1 MFTNK
6 EVYLDES
13 ILTQNNVTQTII
25 DTINY
30 IYQSIL
36 SSIDNNL
43 YSVLDNLIFIN
54 SDILNDKNFQS
65 IFGTSTTNG
74 ILLISNA
81 FLLGFI
87 LYFGARYLLSHYTFS
102 QIEKPH
108 SFLIKLILCGLFMNC
123 SYFLIKQIID
133 IFSFTSSAI
142 CTIGNNLF
150 SKNISFSELINIM
163 NSNIS
168 ISGNSVDV
176 FSLDGLLK
184 GTLSLSLL
192 GLIFSY
198 SLRYIL
204 IKILILLSPFAILS
218 ASLNSTAWFFKSW
231 IKNIFSLFFIQ
242 IIVAIVLVLLF
253 SMDYSSSDLFV
264 KFIYIG
270 GIYALLKANSFVRD
284 FIGGISTNVSQSVNN
299 FSRFVR

>member
-1 MFTNK
+1 M
-6 EVYLDES
+6 DETG
-13 ILTQNNVTQTII
+13 LTQNNITQTIV

-43 YSVLDNLIFIN
+43 YSVLDDLIFIN

-74 ILLISNA
+74 ILLIANS

-87 LYFGARYLLSHYTFS
+87 LYFAVRYLLSHYTFS
-102 QIEKPH
+102 KIERPH
-108 SFLIKLILCGLFMNC
+108 SFLIKLVLCGLFMNF
-123 SYFLIKQIID
+123 SYFLIQQFID
-133 IFSFTSSAI
+133 IFSYTSSAI
-142 CTIGNNLF
+142 CEIGSNLF
-150 SKNISFSELINIM
+150 NKNISFSELINIM
-163 NSNIS
+163 NSSAS
-168 ISGNSVDV
+168 ISGNSIDI

-198 SLRYIL
+198 SLRYIF
-204 IKILILLSPFAILS
+204 IKILIIISPFAILS
-218 ASLNSTAWFFKSW
+218 ACLNSTSWFFKSW
-231 IKNIFSLFFIQ
+231 LKNLFSLFFIQ
-242 IIVAIVLVLLF
+242 IIVSIVLVLIF

-264 KFIYIG
+264 KFVYIG
-270 GIYALLKANSFVRD
+270 GIYALLKANSFVRE
-284 FIGGISTNVSQSVNN
+284 FIGGVSTNVTQTVNN
-299 FSRFVR
+299 LSNFNK

>member
-1 MFTNK
+1 MEEAT
-6 EVYLDES
+6 
-13 ILTQNNVTQTII
+13 LTQTNVTQTIV

-43 YSVLDNLIFIN
+43 YSILDDLIFVN
-54 SDILNDKNFQS
+54 SDILTDKNFQA

-74 ILLISNA
+74 ILLIANS
-81 FLLGFI
+81 FLLAFI
-87 LYFGARYLLSHYTFS
+87 LYFAVRYLLSHFTYS

-108 SFLIKLILCGLFMNC
+108 SFLIKLLLSGLFMNF
-123 SYFLIKQIID
+123 SYFLIEQFID

-142 CTIGNNLF
+142 LEIGNNLF

-168 ISGNSVDV
+168 ISGDSVDI
-176 FSLDGLLK
+176 FTLDGMLK

-192 GLIFSY
+192 TLILSY

-204 IKILILLSPFAILS
+204 IKILIIISPFAILS
-218 ASLNSTAWFFKSW
+218 ASLNSSSWFFKSW
-231 IKNIFSLFFIQ
+231 IKNLFSLFFIQ
-242 IIVAIVLVLLF
+242 LIVAIVLVILF
-253 SMDYSSSDLFV
+253 SMDYSSQDIFV

-270 GIYALLKANSFVRD
+270 GIYALLKANSFVRE
-284 FIGGISTNVSQSVNN
+284 FIGGVSTNISQTVNN
-299 FSRFVR
+299 FSRLNR

>member
-1 MFTNK
+1 MENTTFA
-6 EVYLDES
+6 
-13 ILTQNNVTQTII
+13 QNNVTQTIV

-54 SDILNDKNFQS
+54 SDILNDKNFQN

-87 LYFGARYLLSHYTFS
+87 LYFAVRHLLSHYTFS
-102 QIEKPH
+102 RVEKPH
-108 SFLIKLILCGLFMNC
+108 SFLIKLLLCGLFMNS
-123 SYFLIKQIID
+123 SYFLITQIID
-133 IFSFTSSAI
+133 LFSFTSSAI
-142 CTIGNNLF
+142 CTLGSNLF
-150 SKNISFSELINIM
+150 SKNICFSELINLM
-163 NSNIS
+163 NTNIS
-168 ISGNSVDV
+168 ISGNTVDM

-198 SLRYIL
+198 SLRYIF
-204 IKILILLSPFAILS
+204 IKILIILSPFAILS
-218 ASLNSTAWFFKSW
+218 ASQNGTYLFFKAW
-231 IKNIFSLFFIQ
+231 IKNLFSLLFIQ
-242 IIVAIVLVLLF
+242 IIVAIVLVILF
-253 SMDYSSSDLFV
+253 SMDYSASDLFV
-264 KFIYIG
+264 KFVYIG
-270 GIYALLKANSFVRD
+270 GIFALLKANSFVRD
-284 FIGGISTNVSQSVNN
+284 FIGGVSTNISQSVNN
-299 FSRFVR
+299 FSRFIK

>member
-87 LYFGARYLLSHYTFS
+87 LYFGARYLL
-102 QIEKPH
+102 